1 MKLLRPKGAFIFV
14 TFGIMASGQSHT
26 PPKETEIVTD
36 RPDITESSIVVPK
49 GSLQGE
55 NGMTWTNDHG
65 QQTFDFSE
73 TLLRLGVASRT
84 EVRFA
89 VPNYLFGF
97 SQRTALSGLADLSV
111 GVKQQLGPLPGG
123 FDLAVIAAVSF
134 PTGAD
139 RNSSHGYDPFVKLPW
154 SKELKD
160 GWSIGGMQSIFWNT
174 EDGRRNRVW
183 EPTFYIERE
192 IRKPWDVFAEYGGD
206 YAQRGGAKQVIHFGT
221 AYKITPV
228 HQVDFHFGFGLN
240 HATPNH
246 FFAVGYSFRVDDLWR
261 R

>member
-1 MKLLRPKGAFIFV
+1 MFLAFG
-14 TFGIMASGQSHT
+14 TMASGQSQP
-26 PPKETEIVTD
+26 PPKEPEIVTD
-36 RPDITESSIVVPK
+36 RPDITESSFVVPK

-55 NGMTWTNDHG
+55 NGITWTNDHG
-65 QQTFDFSE
+65 QHAFGVSE

-84 EVRFA
+84 ELRLA
-89 VPNYLFGF
+89 VPNYLFG
-97 SQRTALSGLADLSV
+97 LSGETAPSGFADLSV

-123 FDLAVIAAVSF
+123 FDLAVIIALGF
-134 PTGAD
+134 PTGED
-139 RNSSHGYDPFVKLPW
+139 RVSSHGYDPFVKIPW

-206 YAQRGGAKQVIHFGT
+206 YKQRGGSKQVIHFGT
-221 AYKITPV
+221 AYRITTK

-240 HATPNH
+240 HDTPNR
-246 FFAVGYSFRVDDLWR
+246 FFAAGYSFRVDKLRWR
-261 R
+261 